1 MDTYLFLLL
10 VKVID
15 DDTNEEVEG
24 EERAE
29 YNKDD
34 KIDVHVDVVLI
45 LRLVSHLRREIYF
58 KQVLWFRLQ
67 LRVLKN
73 LTFRESTAAYM
84 MSIHPLK
91 VALEVESE
99 S

>member
-1 MDTYLFLLL
+1 MDTHLFLLL
-10 VKVID
+10 VEVID

-45 LRLVSHLRREIYF
+45 FWLVFHLRRERYF
-58 KQVLWFRLQ
+58 KPVL
-67 LRVLKN
+67 
-73 LTFRESTAAYM
+73 
-84 MSIHPLK
+84 
-91 VALEVESE
+91 
-99 S
+99 